1 MISNWRQGVF
11 TLLKKRKCLIINY
24 KSKVPWSGGCW
35 RTEAQCLTDWLI
47 LPPCWPHSAGYL
59 VPGPWR
65 TETKSQGADQRCL
78 DTRPQQHLWLDP
90 QLALDYTLMPVQYNC
105 SGLCIVCIDIIQSYR
120 NWRWFYL
127 HIKNILV
134 MVIHL
139 YGGCSN
145 VIVNICFDAILA
157 NGFSFT
163 DSEQDLCCC
172 LCGLWFVFCP
182 LPQSLYAIR
191 IEITMP
197 LSYFILVQLCC
208 CLVGE

>member
-1 MISNWRQGVF
+1 MERRMLAHRGPVLDW
-11 TLLKKRKCLIINY
+11 
-24 KSKVPWSGGCW
+24 
-35 RTEAQCLTDWLI
+35 LTDTTSVLAALCWL
-47 LPPCWPHSAGYL
+47 
-59 VPGPWR
+59 PGSWSVEDR
-65 TETKSQGADQRCL
+65 DQEPGCGPALFRHQA
-78 DTRPQQHLWLDP
+78 TTTFVTGSSTGTWLHFN
-90 QLALDYTLMPVQYNC
+90 ASTVQYNC

-127 HIKNILV
+127 KIKNILV